1 MISFACRAVVA
12 AAVLALAVAGCGG
25 TSSPSVAADQ
35 GSNAP
40 SPAGS
45 LPGCTI
51 YAQQHDAQIDVNP
64 DNGECDQLI
73 KDLSAGGD
81 AFWSYQPS
89 GPALDSLAQAC
100 DVTSSDGTYE
110 AVVLDDPGGY
120 IGQDVCSGFVGA
132 GWTVNKQP
140 GQLAQQVAQEQGQA
154 QAAQASASAAQASAS
169 ASASQEASAQN
180 DVSTLQQD
188 TNFTPDVNVVSGD
201 VKTTDGDVAT
211 TRSDAASGNGDQC
224 INAST
229 TVYNDAA
236 TTVYNDV
243 LTTVYNDAASVGRD
257 ISTLRSDISTV
268 QNDQQGLSS
277 AGLPGT
283 PGAGAAIAAAQS
295 AISSAIAT
303 VNVDIDHANG
313 DLATAYQI
321 ADSVGTGP
329 CAGDGPG
336 KLPSGV
342 SHLT

>member
-1 MISFACRAVVA
+1 MISFACQAVVA

-40 SPAGS
+40 SPAAS

-89 GPALDSLAQAC
+89 GPALDSLTQAC

-110 AVVLDDPGGY
+110 AVV
-120 IGQDVCSGFVGA
+120 
-132 GWTVNKQP
+132 
-140 GQLAQQVAQEQGQA
+140 
-154 QAAQASASAAQASAS
+154 
-169 ASASQEASAQN
+169 
-180 DVSTLQQD
+180 
-188 TNFTPDVNVVSGD
+188 
-201 VKTTDGDVAT
+201 
-211 TRSDAASGNGDQC
+211 
-224 INAST
+224 
-229 TVYNDAA
+229 
-236 TTVYNDV
+236 
-243 LTTVYNDAASVGRD
+243 
-257 ISTLRSDISTV
+257 
-268 QNDQQGLSS
+268 
-277 AGLPGT
+277 
-283 PGAGAAIAAAQS
+283 
-295 AISSAIAT
+295 
-303 VNVDIDHANG
+303 
-313 DLATAYQI
+313 AYQI